1 MLFRSTSFLTFVSFD
16 LEFLF
21 EEPFQSCVCSES
33 RINCVCG
40 RVGPSP
46 QPPAPAGAC
55 HQPAGTPYAPRVP
68 ARGVAVAAQAVT
80 PVNCWRQR
88 GEHSLQGVE
97 EILQLVSI
105 KQVPMVGYLPGPRSC
120 RSPHQCPPPHIILLS
135 PSISRILL
143 PRREIGRAHV

>member
-1 MLFRSTSFLTFVSFD
+1 M
-16 LEFLF
+16 
-21 EEPFQSCVCSES
+21 CVAEWA
-33 RINCVCG
+33 
-40 RVGPSP
+40 PLP

-143 PRREIGRAHV
+143 PRRAPQTVSERRRHCSSFIVSVSEMTETVPLG